1 MDNFFQ
7 MNEAIFTSDFLSYI
21 NFKSQNRIWLVLA
34 FEYARY
40 YSITSPTFGLNVCP
54 VKALPSGSDASSTT
68 VGMISSTCP
77 KRCKGSSANFSFLQS
92 ASKSASIGVS
102 VGPGATQLAVMPC
115 GPNSNAIDL
124 VNPMTPALD
133 AA

>member
-1 MDNFFQ
+1 NFFQ

-54 VKALPSGSDASSTT
+54 VKALPSGPDASSTT
-68 VGMISSTCP
+68 FEMISSTCP
-77 KRCKGSSANFSFLQS
+77 ERCKGSSATSSILQS
-92 ASKSASIGVS
+92 GSKAASIGVT
-102 VGPGATQLAVMPC
+102 VGPDATQLAEMPC
-115 GPNSNAIDL
+115 ATNSNAIDL